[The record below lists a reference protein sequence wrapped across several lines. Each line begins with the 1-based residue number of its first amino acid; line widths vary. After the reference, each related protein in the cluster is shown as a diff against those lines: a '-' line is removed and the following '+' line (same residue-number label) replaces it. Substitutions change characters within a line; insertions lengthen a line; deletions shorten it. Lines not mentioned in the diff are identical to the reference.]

1 MKGDFILP
9 IKIYLNPE
17 HGGSDGGASYG
28 GLTEKTLNLKTAKYC
43 REYLKK
49 YDCTVFLSRETD
61 TGDLLITQRIADL
74 KEKKVNAVITIAH
87 NAGGGQGCEIF
98 YWKDDSSSKRL
109 AQLIEE
115 KFKEIGQISRGV
127 KVSSEAAYNF
137 GMVREP
143 SKDGIPAVLSE
154 FAFLDN
160 AQDRLLVDSDEDLKR
175 EGEAIGK
182 AVKEFLNLKEVSAEP
197 EKPQEDNGMIYRIQI
212 GAFRLKANAESYVEY
227 VKRRGFDAFYKEDSS
242 GDGVIYRVQA
252 GAFKNKNY
260 ARDHL
265 ARLREAGIE
274 GFIYES
280 AQ

>member
-1 MKGDFILP
+1 MP

-17 HGGSDGGASYG
+17 HGGTDGGASYA
-28 GLTEKTLNLKTAKYC
+28 GLTEKTINLTTAKYC

-74 KEKKVNAVITIAH
+74 KEKKANVVITIAH

-98 YWKDDSSSKRL
+98 YWKDDAASKRL
-109 AQLIEE
+109 AMLIEE
-115 KFKEIGQISRGV
+115 KFKEIGQISRGI

-143 SKDGIPAVLSE
+143 SKTGIPAVLSE

-160 AQDRLLVDSDEDLKR
+160 ATDRLLVDSDEDLKK

-182 AVKEFLNLKEVSAEP
+182 AVKEFLDLKEVIPEP
-197 EKPQEDNGMIYRIQI
+197 EKTEEETKVIYRIQI

-242 GDGVIYRVQA
+242 GDGTIYRIQA
-252 GAFKNKNY
+252 GAFENKSY
-260 ARDHL
+260 AQEHL
-265 ARLREAGIE
+265 KLLREAGIE

>member
-1 MKGDFILP
+1 MP

-17 HGGSDGGASYG
+17 HGGSDGGASYAG
-28 GLTEKTLNLKTAKYC
+28 IVEKAINLKTAKYC
-43 REYLKK
+43 REYLEK

-74 KEKKVNAVITIAH
+74 KEKKVNVVITIAH

-98 YWKDDSSSKRL
+98 YWKDDTASKRL
-109 AQLIEE
+109 AMLIEE

-143 SKDGIPAVLSE
+143 SKEGIPAVLSE

-160 AQDRLLVDSDEDLKR
+160 AEDRLLVDSEEDLKK

-182 AVKEFLNLKEVSAEP
+182 AVKEFLNLKEVTAKP
-197 EKPQEDNGMIYRIQI
+197 EIPSEEIRVLYRIQI
-212 GAFRLKANAESYVEY
+212 GAFKLKANAESYVEY

-242 GDGVIYRVQA
+242 GDGIIYRIQA
-252 GAFKNKNY
+252 GAFENKSY
-260 ARDHL
+260 AQEHL
-265 ARLREAGIE
+265 RQLRESGIE

-280 AQ
+280 VQ

>member
-1 MKGDFILP
+1 MP

-17 HGGSDGGASYG
+17 HGGSDSGASYA
-28 GLTEKTLNLKTAKYC
+28 GLAEKTLNLKTAKYC

-49 YDCTVFLSRETD
+49 YDCTVYLSRESD

-74 KEKKVNAVITIAH
+74 KAKKANVVITIAH

-98 YWKDDSSSKRL
+98 YWKEDTASKRL
-109 AQLIEE
+109 ATLIEE

-143 SKDGIPAVLSE
+143 SKEGIPAVLSE

-160 AQDRLLVDSDEDLKR
+160 PQDRLMVDSDEDLKK

-182 AVKEFLNLKEVSAEP
+182 AVKEFLNLKEIAKEP
-197 EKPQEDNGMIYRIQI
+197 EKPQEDGDIIYRIQI
-212 GAFRLKANAESYVEY
+212 GAFRLKSNAESYVEY
-227 VKRRGFDAFYKEDSS
+227 VKRRGFDAFYKEDTT
-242 GDGVIYRVQA
+242 GDGVIYRIQA
-252 GAFKNKNY
+252 GAFKNKSY
-260 ARDHL
+260 AQEHL
-265 ARLREAGIE
+265 KALREAGIE
-274 GFIYES
+274 GFIYEG
-280 AQ
+280 QL

>member
-1 MKGDFILP
+1 MP

-17 HGGSDGGASYG
+17 HGGSDGGASYAG
-28 GLTEKTLNLKTAKYC
+28 IVEKAVNLRTAKYC
-43 REYLKK
+43 REYLEKF
-49 YDCTVFLSRETD
+49 DCTVFLSRETN

-74 KEKKVNAVITIAH
+74 KEKKVNVVITIAH

-98 YWKDDSSSKRL
+98 YWKDDTASKRL
-109 AQLIEE
+109 AMLIEE

-143 SKDGIPAVLSE
+143 SKEGIPAVLSE

-160 AQDRLLVDSDEDLKR
+160 ANDRLLVDSEEDLKK

-182 AVKEFLNLKEVSAEP
+182 AVKEFLNLKEVATEP
-197 EKPQEDNGMIYRIQI
+197 KKTSEENRVLYRIQI
-212 GAFRLKANAESYVEY
+212 GAFKLKSNAESYVEY

-242 GDGVIYRVQA
+242 GDGIIYRIQA
-252 GAFKNKNY
+252 GAFENKSY
-260 ARDHL
+260 AQEHL
-265 ARLREAGIE
+265 RQLRESGIE

-280 AQ
+280 VQ

>member
-1 MKGDFILP
+1 MP

-17 HGGSDGGASYG
+17 HGGTDGGASYA
-28 GLTEKTLNLKTAKYC
+28 GLTEKTINLKTAKYC

-74 KEKKVNAVITIAH
+74 KEKSVNAVITIAH

-98 YWKDDSSSKRL
+98 YWKDDTPSKRL
-109 AQLIEE
+109 AMLIEE

-143 SKDGIPAVLSE
+143 SKEGIPAVLSE

-160 AQDRLLVDSDEDLKR
+160 AKDRLLVDSDEDLKK

-182 AVKEFLNLKEVSAEP
+182 AVKEFLNLKEVAAKPENPAE
-197 EKPQEDNGMIYRIQI
+197 ENKVIYRIQI
-212 GAFRLKANAESYVEY
+212 GAFKLKANAESYVEY

-242 GDGVIYRVQA
+242 GDGIIYRIQA
-252 GAFKNKNY
+252 GAFENKSY
-260 ARDHL
+260 AQEHL
-265 ARLREAGIE
+265 KMLREAGIE

>member
-1 MKGDFILP
+1 MAV
-9 IKIYLNPE
+9 KIYLNPE

-28 GLTEKTLNLKTAKYC
+28 GLVEKTLNLKAAKFC
-43 REYLKK
+43 RDYLKK
-49 YDCTVFLSRETD
+49 YDCTVFLSRESD
-61 TGDLLITQRIADL
+61 TGDLLISQRIADL
-74 KEKKVNAVITIAH
+74 KEKKADVVITIAH

-98 YWKDDSSSKRL
+98 YWKDNTASKRL
-109 AQLIEE
+109 AVLIEE

-143 SKDGIPAVLSE
+143 SKEGIPAVLSE

-160 AQDRLLVDSDEDLKR
+160 AQDRLLVDSDEDLKK

-182 AVKEFLNLKEVSAEP
+182 AVKEYLNLKETAPEP
-197 EKPQEDNGMIYRIQI
+197 EKPLPDNDILYRIQI
-212 GAFRLKANAESYVEY
+212 GAFKLKSNAESYVEY

-242 GDGVIYRVQA
+242 GDGTIYRVQA
-252 GAFKNKNY
+252 GAFTNKNY
-260 ARDHL
+260 AQEHL
-265 ARLREAGIE
+265 KALREAGIE

>member
-1 MKGDFILP
+1 MP

-17 HGGSDGGASYG
+17 HGGSDGGASYAG
-28 GLTEKTLNLKTAKYC
+28 IVEKAINLKTAKYC
-43 REYLKK
+43 REYLEK

-74 KEKKVNAVITIAH
+74 KEKKVNVVITIAH

-98 YWKDDSSSKRL
+98 YWKDDTASKRL
-109 AQLIEE
+109 AMLIEE

-143 SKDGIPAVLSE
+143 SKEGIPAVLSE

-160 AQDRLLVDSDEDLKR
+160 AEDRLLVDSEEDLKK

-182 AVKEFLNLKEVSAEP
+182 AVKEFLNLKEVTAKP
-197 EKPQEDNGMIYRIQI
+197 EIPSEENRVLYRIQI
-212 GAFRLKANAESYVEY
+212 GAFKLKANAESYVEY

-242 GDGVIYRVQA
+242 GDGIIYRIQA
-252 GAFKNKNY
+252 GAFENKSY
-260 ARDHL
+260 AQEHL
-265 ARLREAGIE
+265 RQLRESGIE
-274 GFIYES
+274 SFIYES
-280 AQ
+280 VQ

>member
-1 MKGDFILP
+1 MP

-17 HGGSDGGASYG
+17 HGGSDGGASYAG
-28 GLTEKTLNLKTAKYC
+28 IVEKAINLKTAKYC
-43 REYLKK
+43 REYLEK

-74 KEKKVNAVITIAH
+74 KEKKVNVVITIAH

-98 YWKDDSSSKRL
+98 YWKDDTASKRL
-109 AQLIEE
+109 AMLIEE

-143 SKDGIPAVLSE
+143 SKEGIPAVLSE

-160 AQDRLLVDSDEDLKR
+160 TEDRLLVDSEEDLKK

-182 AVKEFLNLKEVSAEP
+182 AVKEFLNLKEVTAKP
-197 EKPQEDNGMIYRIQI
+197 EIPSEENRVLYRIQI
-212 GAFRLKANAESYVEY
+212 GAFKLKANAESYVEY

-242 GDGVIYRVQA
+242 GDGIIYRIQA
-252 GAFKNKNY
+252 GAFENKSY
-260 ARDHL
+260 AQEHL
-265 ARLREAGIE
+265 RQLRESGIE

-280 AQ
+280 VQ

>member
-1 MKGDFILP
+1 MP

-17 HGGSDGGASYG
+17 HGGSDAGATYNG
-28 GLTEKTLNLKTAKYC
+28 MIEKTLNLKTAKYC

-61 TGDLLITQRIADL
+61 TGDLLITHRIADL
-74 KEKKVNAVITIAH
+74 KEKKANVVITIAH
-87 NAGGGQGCEIF
+87 NTGEGQGCEIF
-98 YWKDDSSSKRL
+98 YWKDDTSSKRL
-109 AQLIEE
+109 AMLIEE

-127 KVSSEAAYNF
+127 KVSSGAAHNF

-143 SKDGIPAVLSE
+143 SKEGIPAVLSE

-160 AQDRLLVDSDEDLKR
+160 AQDRLLVDSDEDLKK

-182 AVKEFLNLKEVSAEP
+182 AVKEYLNLKETSP
-197 EKPQEDNGMIYRIQI
+197 EAKTPLPDSDISYRVQI
-212 GAFRLKANAESYVEY
+212 GAFKLKSNAQNYVEY
-227 VKRRGFDAFYKEDSS
+227 VKRRGFDAFYKEDST
-242 GDGVIYRVQA
+242 GDGTIYRVQA
-252 GAFKNKNY
+252 GAFANRNY
-260 ARDHL
+260 AQEHL
-265 ARLREAGIE
+265 RNLRESGIE